1 MELAVGEE
9 LELAVVPEEP
19 QAAAA
24 VMTSA
29 AMTAPVT
36 VRRAVHTVRIWVP
49 FWRRVAG
56 WFGGI
61 EWARQAWRRARSRI
75 RRMASPPL
83 GRTTVIACN
92 SALVMFCTSG

>member
-1 MELAVGEE
+1 LMELEVGEE

-36 VRRAVHTVRIWVP
+36 VRLAVHAVRIWVP

-56 WFGGI
+56 WFGGD
-61 EWARQAWRRARSRI
+61 
-75 RRMASPPL
+75 
-83 GRTTVIACN
+83 
-92 SALVMFCTSG
+92 

>member
-1 MELAVGEE
+1 MELEVGEE

-36 VRRAVHTVRIWVP
+36 VRLAVHAVRIWVP
-49 FWRRVAG
+49 F
-56 WFGGI
+56 
-61 EWARQAWRRARSRI
+61 
-75 RRMASPPL
+75 
-83 GRTTVIACN
+83 
-92 SALVMFCTSG
+92 